1 MAESMLDALLKQPR
15 RMGARTASRNTLGIN
30 HPLAESSPVSR
41 IPISM
46 MPGGGPASGYTQE
59 DLATLALPKET
70 TLFSPLG
77 YDITDKDL
85 AKFGLATDALDLV
98 PGAAVLGGLATGAGL
113 LGRAVKGN
121 RVAPES
127 DEMMSAMLGPVMQRQ
142 GLLDDAMVT
151 YHGSPYQFDAL
162 DPTKIGTGEGAQA
175 YGHGAY
181 VAQDPRVGGGYQKSV
196 PYAQIKRKF
205 LEEIPED
212 AEFDELMDLVDEGH
226 FSPEQERVIRALEA
240 DDWLGFDY
248 PSQAISEAYGGY
260 LKQNF
265 DPSPELVEAVEGT
278 SGYLY
283 EIDVPD
289 EAIAKMLDWDAPLS
303 EQSIANHFSESRATR
318 PDGKQGVELIG
329 AGPFEG
335 LNVDGVD
342 LSSSGSD
349 FYRAVADDIGGQVG
363 ASNLINEAGIPG
375 IKYFDQGSRAAND
388 GTRNMVLFD
397 ELAKRARVLKRNDE
411 TIAQPSVDEF
421 IGKLLDDGLPMDEAS
436 RMQRAQ
442 DMGFDTDA
450 YHGTY
455 SDIPEFSMD
464 EKNRSHGIDRLGHWF
479 DDSPETPSNLFA
491 SVMLEDPDAVAG
503 PNIIPAKLRSK
514 NPLVIASDTPTSPAR
529 AEYRAQQRK
538 INNVNR
544 RLRTLES
551 GTPQHNAALTKRDQ
565 YEIARNKAEKEINGD
580 SWDRLLEQIGDGE
593 RPSNEAVDAF
603 RQRVAGEGYD
613 SIVLQDTLADAASR
627 DGTAT
632 TWRIMLDDKN
642 IRSVNAAFDPAKRNS
657 ANLLATAAPIAA
669 TGLLSANALR
679 GLYEPDALKDDEAM
693 RRALL
698 RN

>member
-1 MAESMLDALLKQPR
+1 MATS
-15 RMGARTASRNTLGIN
+15 
-30 HPLAESSPVSR
+30 
-41 IPISM
+41 
-46 MPGGGPASGYTQE
+46 
-59 DLATLALPKET
+59 
-70 TLFSPLG
+70 
-77 YDITDKDL
+77 
-85 AKFGLATDALDLV
+85 
-98 PGAAVLGGLATGAGL
+98 AGL

-127 DEMMSAMLGPVMQRQ
+127 DEMMSAMIGPAMQRQ

-151 YHGSPYQFDAL
+151 YHGSPYKFDKFDMGKL
-162 DPTKIGTGEGAQA
+162 GTGEGAQA
-175 YGHGAY
+175 YGHGLYFAENPKVAAGYRDTLTEIKLKDGTRMPTQEQHAY
-181 VAQDPRVGGGYQKSV
+181 RTLLNHDGDLDDAITDSRQFSASLVSPDHVKDRSLKDLS
-196 PYAQIKRKF
+196 I
-205 LEEIPED
+205 LERWKN
-212 AEFDELMDLVDEGH
+212 EGL
-226 FSPEQERVIRALEA
+226 PDVNEGAL
-240 DDWLGFDY
+240 Y
-248 PSQAISEAYGGY
+248 
-260 LKQNF
+260 K
-265 DPSPELVEAVEGT
+265 V
-278 SGYLY
+278 
-283 EIDVPD
+283 DVPD
-289 EAIAKMLDWDAPLS
+289 ESIAKMLDWDAPLS
-303 EQSIANHFSESRATR
+303 EQPESVRVFLEGVLESHDPKMGLLIEQITR
-318 PDGKQGVELIG
+318 GGLRRNTSLYGMAASPAEYSGEDLLAMLRNRETRLNKHLEN
-329 AGPFEG
+329 GPAEAETSKV
-335 LNVDGVD
+335 L
-342 LSSSGSD
+342 LK
-349 FYRAVADDIGGQVG
+349 
-363 ASNLINEAGIPG
+363 AGIPG
-375 IKYFDQGSRAAND
+375 IKYYDGGSRAAGE
-388 GTRNMVLFD
+388 GTRNFVVFD
-397 ELAKRARVLKRNDE
+397 DKLPTILKRNDE

-669 TGLLSANALR
+669 TGLLGANALR
-679 GLYEPDALKDDEAM
+679 GLYEPDALQDDEKM